1 MKRPKIARPRRNRVP
16 RNPGSVRTGRSA
28 GKGLDPFGAL
38 SLFVLC
44 LAAALVLPRRASAD
58 SASIPLGSV
67 VKEFRLPQ
75 RNAQGELDGIITGR
89 EARAIS
95 VNRTEILDMKIEL
108 YDQGKIGTTIL
119 SPRCDLW
126 KLEDRLSTQSGAV
139 IERPDLRLT
148 SRIMDWE
155 VGAHRGVFRQ
165 NVRVVLFHLP
175 LGKPTKQ
182 ESAQQSVPS
191 LRQGGAP
198 VLKPLESSP

>member
-1 MKRPKIARPRRNRVP
+1 MQRPKTV
-16 RNPGSVRTGRSA
+16 S
-28 GKGLDPFGAL
+28 
-38 SLFVLC
+38 
-44 LAAALVLPRRASAD
+44 PRRALSPCGALPAGHWTAWEKKGPLFLLSAIVLCAWAFAFVPATAWAD

-75 RNAQGELDGIITGR
+75 RNAQGGVDAIVTGR
-89 EARAIS
+89 EAHAIS
-95 VNRTEILDMKIEL
+95 VNRTEIMDMKIEL

-139 IERPDLRLT
+139 VERPDLRLT
-148 SRIMDWE
+148 SQIMDWE
-155 VGAHRGVFRQ
+155 VAEHRGVFRQ

-175 LGKPTKQ
+175 LAKPPGQPKA
-182 ESAQQSVPS
+182 EKSAPV

-198 VLKPLESSP
+198 ALKPLESSQ

>member
-1 MKRPKIARPRRNRVP
+1 MKRPKTAIPRRNGHTLPARWTI
-16 RNPGSVRTGRSA
+16 RSGR
-28 GKGLDPFGAL
+28 AL
-38 SLFVLC
+38 LL
-44 LAAALVLPRRASAD
+44 LAFCATTALVFSERLEAD

-75 RNAQGELDGIITGR
+75 RNSQGELDGVITGR

-95 VNRTEILDMKIEL
+95 VNRTEIIDMKIDL
-108 YDQGKIGTTIL
+108 YDQGKVGTTIL

-126 KLEDRLSTQSGAV
+126 KLENRLSTQSGAV

-148 SRIMDWE
+148 SQIMDWE
-155 VGAHRGVFRQ
+155 VGEHRGVFRQ

-175 LGKPTKQ
+175 LAKPTKQ
-182 ESAQQSVPS
+182 ESSGSSAPA

-198 VLKPLESSP
+198 ALKPLESSP

>member
-1 MKRPKIARPRRNRVP
+1 MR
-16 RNPGSVRTGRSA
+16 
-28 GKGLDPFGAL
+28 
-38 SLFVLC
+38 
-44 LAAALVLPRRASAD
+44 AD

-75 RNAQGELDGIITGR
+75 RNPQGELEGVITGR

-95 VNRTEILDMKIEL
+95 VNRTEILEMKIEL
-108 YDQGKIGTTIL
+108 YDQGKVGTTIL
-119 SPRCDLW
+119 SPRCDFW

-139 IERPDLRLT
+139 VERPDLRLT
-148 SRIMDWE
+148 SQIMDWE

-165 NVRVVLFHLP
+165 NVRVVLYHLP
-175 LGKPTKQ
+175 LADPGGGKSSGKSTP
-182 ESAQQSVPS
+182 A